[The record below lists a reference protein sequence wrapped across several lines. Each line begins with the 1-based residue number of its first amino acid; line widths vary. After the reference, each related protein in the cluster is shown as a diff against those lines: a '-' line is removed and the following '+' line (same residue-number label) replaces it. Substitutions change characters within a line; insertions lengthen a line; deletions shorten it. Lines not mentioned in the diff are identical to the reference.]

1 MIKRKDKEIRN
12 FANNGDDKLPE
23 RMYMEAKDLTENIMQ
38 ESGDIKETTIKR
50 KDKKIDYSVDKGK
63 GVEPKRTHMKAK
75 KDITKD
81 SMQKEI
87 KKIKSE
93 IKDNDQLVKRQ
104 DGSSGLKVAIM
115 EEKKEV
121 IKETM
126 VETES
131 LMEKVMGE
139 KYKNTEKVNS
149 VSEKSTPTEILQKE
163 TKESNIERKSK
174 DGPHLLDNMVKVV
187 FEVLGTFQANLS
199 KKMMEAIAQDKETGA
214 YVIVK
219 LKGEGSIKMHIE
231 PNETYDD
238 AFKEKIEKDIRK
250 PNKGPMDQQVLIDFP
265 KGVQKAE
272 KDEMSV
278 APKAIQ
284 RKKHHELS
292 LPSNDYKI
300 PKIDEVQ
307 LKKEKERVIH
317 APEATTSKDEELAQR
332 IATHSIAEGDIDKP
346 LVIHLSSSSVEMRSK
361 EPCELHKHDIKK
373 DDPKDKSLAQ
383 IQKGR
388 ESIHSIK
395 GNATS
400 EAVVHE
406 VDEPSKFLSPSS
418 TQPSEVAEKYEIK
431 TSSDQESKDIEKDSE
446 IDGQESIEGKR
457 DQVKQKETLQPEFLE
472 NQQFINKD
480 HEEESH
486 GTHKI
491 EEEKVYDQEDSQ
503 ALEECKECEEV
514 PAGKKNDQKRLKKLF
529 VSMIVAGSTLIASG
543 IFLFIRHKRSKKM

>member
-1 MIKRKDKEIRN
+1 MDK
-12 FANNGDDKLPE
+12 
-23 RMYMEAKDLTENIMQ
+23 
-38 ESGDIKETTIKR
+38 
-50 KDKKIDYSVDKGK
+50 
-63 GVEPKRTHMKAK
+63 
-75 KDITKD
+75 
-81 SMQKEI
+81 
-87 KKIKSE
+87 
-93 IKDNDQLVKRQ
+93 
-104 DGSSGLKVAIM
+104 
-115 EEKKEV
+115 V
-121 IKETM
+121 I
-126 VETES
+126 
-131 LMEKVMGE
+131 GE

-149 VSEKSTPTEILQKE
+149 VIEKSTSTEILQKE

-214 YVIVK
+214 Y
-219 LKGEGSIKMHIE
+219 MHIE

-238 AFKEKIEKDIRK
+238 AFKDKIEKDIRK
-250 PNKGPMDQQVLIDFP
+250 PNEGPMDQQVQIDFP

-272 KDEMSV
+272 KDEMLV

-292 LPSNDYKI
+292 LPSKDYKI

-317 APEATTSKDEELAQR
+317 APEATTSKDEELAQC
-332 IATHSIAEGDIDKP
+332 IATHSIAEGDINKP

-400 EAVVHE
+400 EAVIHE
-406 VDEPSKFLSPSS
+406 VAEPSNFLSPYS

-431 TSSDQESKDIEKDSE
+431 TSSDQESKDMEKDS
-446 IDGQESIEGKR
+446 
-457 DQVKQKETLQPEFLE
+457 
-472 NQQFINKD
+472 
-480 HEEESH
+480 
-486 GTHKI
+486 
-491 EEEKVYDQEDSQ
+491 
-503 ALEECKECEEV
+503 
-514 PAGKKNDQKRLKKLF
+514 
-529 VSMIVAGSTLIASG
+529 
-543 IFLFIRHKRSKKM
+543 